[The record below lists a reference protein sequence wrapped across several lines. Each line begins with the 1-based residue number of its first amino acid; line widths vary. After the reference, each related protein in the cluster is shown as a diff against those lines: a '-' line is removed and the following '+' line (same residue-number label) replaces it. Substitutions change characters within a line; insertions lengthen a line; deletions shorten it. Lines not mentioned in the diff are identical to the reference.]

1 MINFKFY
8 KLILIFSLLTS
19 TCNAQN
25 IAYANLDLIVNTS
38 EAGKKIISNFAKK
51 NQDLL
56 EGFKIEEKKIK
67 EKEKKI
73 ISQKNILQE
82 NEYLNKVNLLRNEV
96 KVFNESNNKK
106 LKDLR
111 FNRDKVLDSF
121 LKEINK
127 ILSEFSEKNKID
139 LILSS
144 NQIIIGK
151 SNLDV
156 TKNILIIVNK
166 KFKTFKI
173 E

>member
-1 MINFKFY
+1 MINLKFFRT
-8 KLILIFSLLTS
+8 ILIFIFFAS
-19 TCNAQN
+19 TCNAEN
-25 IAYANLDLIVNTS
+25 IAYANLDTIVNTS
-38 EAGKKIISNFAKK
+38 EVGKKIISNFAKK
-51 NQDLL
+51 NNKLL
-56 EGFKIEEKKIK
+56 ESFKADEQKIK

-106 LKDLR
+106 LNDLR

>member
-8 KLILIFSLLTS
+8 KLILIFSLLSS
-19 TCNAQN
+19 TCNGQN
-25 IAYANLDLIVNTS
+25 IAYANLDIIVNTS
-38 EAGKKIISNFAKK
+38 EAGKKIISNFTKK

-106 LKDLR
+106 LNDLR

-156 TKNILIIVNK
+156 TKDVLIIVNK

>member
-1 MINFKFY
+1 MINSKFY
-8 KLILIFSLLTS
+8 RLILLFILLAS
-19 TCNAQN
+19 SCHAQS
-25 IAYANLDLIVNTS
+25 IAYANLDTIVNTS

-51 NQDLL
+51 NEKLL
-56 EGFKIEEKKIK
+56 ENFKIKEQKIK

-82 NEYLNKVNLLRNEV
+82 SEYINKVNQLRQEV
-96 KVFNESNNKK
+96 NIFNESNNKK
-106 LKDLR
+106 LNDLKL
-111 FNRDKVLDSF
+111 NRDKVLDSF

-127 ILSEFSEKNKID
+127 ILSEFAEQNKID

-144 NQIIIGK
+144 KQIIIGK

-156 TKNILIIVNK
+156 TKDILIIVNK
-166 KFKTFKI
+166 KIKGFEI